1 MSSKTR
7 LSAFLAVL
15 LVGALAI
22 VVAGCG
28 GSSSSS
34 PNTTSESEEST
45 ETAGGAGEE
54 EAAEEEETGAEEEPS
69 GGGEKLTVGSD
80 IPYPPFEQKAPGG
93 GYTGFDVELMEAIGK
108 EIGREPEF
116 IDSSFETIF
125 RDVAQ
130 GKFEAVMSAATITP
144 EREKV
149 VSFSLPY
156 YLSEQAI
163 LVKEGSEI
171 TGLSDLK
178 GKVIAAQQG
187 TTGLELGKEK
197 AEAKEIR
204 PFPEGPDADNALKAG
219 VVEAVIIDAPVAK
232 KQAEELGGIEIVEKV
247 PTDETYGIALA
258 PESTELLEQINEG
271 LKKAIED
278 GNYTKVYEKW
288 FKEAP
293 PLEGLEKA
301 IEEAEAK

>member
-1 MSSKTR
+1 LSSKTR
-7 LSAFLAVL
+7 LAAFLAVL
-15 LVGALAI
+15 LVGAVSI

-28 GSSSSS
+28 GGSSSSS
-34 PNTTSESEEST
+34 SSSTTSESEEST
-45 ETAGGAGEE
+45 EAAGGAGEE
-54 EAAEEEETGAEEEPS
+54 ESS
-69 GGGEKLTVGSD
+69 GGGETLTVGSD
-80 IPYPPFEQKAPGG
+80 IPYPPFEQGKKGS
-93 GYTGFDVELMEAIGK
+93 YTGFDVELMEAIGK
-108 EIGREPEF
+108 EIEREPEF

-125 RDVAQ
+125 RDLAQ
-130 GKFEAVMSAATITP
+130 EKFEAVMSAATITE

-149 VSFSLPY
+149 VDFSLPY

-178 GKVIAAQQG
+178 GKVVGAQQG

-197 AEAKEIR
+197 AEAGELR

-219 VVEAVIIDAPVAK
+219 TVEAVIIDAPVAK
-232 KQAEELGGIEIVEKV
+232 QQAEELGGIEIVEKV
-247 PTDETYGIALA
+247 PTEETYGIAV
-258 PESTELLEQINEG
+258 EKDNTELVEQLNEG
-271 LKKAIED
+271 LMKTIED
-278 GNYTKVYEKW
+278 GSYAKVYEKW

>member
-1 MSSKTR
+1 LSSKTR
-7 LSAFLAVL
+7 LAAFLAVL
-15 LVGALAI
+15 LVGAVSI

-28 GSSSSS
+28 GGSTSSSSS
-34 PNTTSESEEST
+34 STTSESEEGT
-45 ETAGGAGEE
+45 EAAGGAGEE
-54 EAAEEEETGAEEEPS
+54 ESS
-69 GGGEKLTVGSD
+69 GGGETLKVGSD
-80 IPYPPFEQKAPGG
+80 IPYPPFEQGKKGS
-93 GYTGFDVELMEAIGK
+93 YTGFDVELMEAIGK
-108 EIGREPEF
+108 EIEREPEF

-125 RDVAQ
+125 RDLAQ
-130 GKFEAVMSAATITP
+130 EKFEAVMSAATITE
-144 EREKV
+144 ERGKV
-149 VSFSLPY
+149 VDFSLPY

-178 GKVIAAQQG
+178 GKVVGAQQG

-197 AEAKEIR
+197 AEAGELR

-219 VVEAVIIDAPVAK
+219 TVEAVIIDAPVAK
-232 KQAEELGGIEIVEKV
+232 QQAEELGGIEIVEKV
-247 PTDETYGIALA
+247 PTEETYGIAIA
-258 PESTELLEQINEG
+258 KGNTELLEGVNEG
-271 LKKAIED
+271 LKMAIED
-278 GNYTKVYEKW
+278 GSYAKVYEKW

>member
-1 MSSKTR
+1 MTKIR
-7 LSAFLAVL
+7 PAALFAALLLATA
-15 LVGALAI
+15 AL

-28 GSSSSS
+28 GGSSSSS
-34 PNTTSESEEST
+34 STSEESS
-45 ETAGGAGEE
+45 ES
-54 EAAEEEETGAEEEPS
+54 S
-69 GGGEKLTVGSD
+69 GGGAAEAEGGGETLTVGSD
-80 IPYPPFEQKAPGG
+80 IPYPPFEQKASGG

-108 EIGREPEF
+108 EVGREPEF

-171 TGLSDLK
+171 TGLADLK
-178 GKVIAAQQG
+178 GKIVAAQQG

-197 AEAKEIR
+197 AEAKELR
-204 PFPEGPDADNALKAG
+204 PYPEGPDADNALKAG
-219 VVEAVIIDAPVAK
+219 TVEAVIIDAPVAK
-232 KQAEELGGIEIVEKV
+232 QQAEELGGIEIVEKV
-247 PTDETYGIALA
+247 PTEETYGIAVSQ
-258 PESTELLEQINEG
+258 ESTELLEQINEG

-278 GNYTKVYEKW
+278 GSYATVYEKW
-288 FKEAP
+288 FKEEP

>member
-1 MSSKTR
+1 M
-7 LSAFLAVL
+7 AVL
-15 LVGALAI
+15 LVGLVA
-22 VVAGCG
+22 VVIAGCGGG

-34 PNTTSESEEST
+34 ETTATEESA
-45 ETAGGAGEE
+45 EGGGAAEGGGEE
-54 EAAEEEETGAEEEPS
+54 ESS
-69 GGGEKLTVGSD
+69 GGGETLTVGSD
-80 IPYPPFEQKAPGG
+80 IPYPPFEQKSKSG

-130 GKFEAVMSAATITP
+130 GKFEAVMSAATITE

-149 VSFSLPY
+149 VAFSLPY

-163 LVKEGSEI
+163 LVKEGSDI
-171 TGLSDLK
+171 KGLADLK
-178 GKVIAAQQG
+178 GKVVAAQQG

-197 AEAKEIR
+197 AEASELR
-204 PFPEGPDADNALKAG
+204 PYPEGPDADNALKAG
-219 VVEAVIIDAPVAK
+219 TVEAVIIDAPVAK
-232 KQAEELGGIEIVEKV
+232 QQAEELGGIEIVEKV
-247 PTDETYGIALA
+247 PTDETYGIAVA
-258 PESTELLEQINEG
+258 KDNTELVEQINEG

-278 GNYTKVYEKW
+278 GSYTKVYEKW

>member
-1 MSSKTR
+1 MSSRTR

-28 GSSSSS
+28 GGSSSSS
-34 PNTTSESEEST
+34 SSTTGGSEEST
-45 ETAGGAGEE
+45 EAAGGAGAEE
-54 EAAEEEETGAEEEPS
+54 EAS
-69 GGGEKLTVGSD
+69 GEKLTVGSD
-80 IPYPPFEQKAPGG
+80 IPYPPFEQKASGG

-125 RDVAQ
+125 RDLAQ
-130 GKFEAVMSAATITP
+130 EKFEAVMSAATITE
-144 EREKV
+144 EREEV
-149 VSFSLPY
+149 VNFSLPY

-178 GKVIAAQQG
+178 GKVVAAQQG

-197 AEAKEIR
+197 AEAKELR
-204 PFPEGPDADNALKAG
+204 PYPEGPDADNALKAG
-219 VVEAVIIDAPVAK
+219 TVEAVIIDAPVAK

-247 PTDETYGIALA
+247 PTEETYGIAIA
-258 PESTELLEQINEG
+258 KPNTELLEQINEG
-271 LKKAIED
+271 LKKTIED
-278 GNYTKVYEKW
+278 GSYAKVYEKW

>member
-1 MSSKTR
+1 LSSKMR

-28 GSSSSS
+28 GGSSSSS
-34 PNTTSESEEST
+34 SSTTGESEEST
-45 ETAGGAGEE
+45 EAAGGAGAE
-54 EAAEEEETGAEEEPS
+54 EAGAEEESS
-69 GGGEKLTVGSD
+69 GGGETLTVGSD
-80 IPYPPFEQKAPGG
+80 IPYPPFEQKASGG

-108 EIGREPEF
+108 EVGREPEF

-125 RDVAQ
+125 RDLAQ
-130 GKFEAVMSAATITP
+130 EKFEAVMSAATITE
-144 EREKV
+144 EREEV
-149 VSFSLPY
+149 VNFSLPY

-171 TGLSDLK
+171 TGLADLK
-178 GKVIAAQQG
+178 GKVVAAQQG

-197 AEAKEIR
+197 AEASELR
-204 PFPEGPDADNALKAG
+204 PYPEGPDADNALKAG
-219 VVEAVIIDAPVAK
+219 TVEAVIIDAPVAK

-247 PTDETYGIALA
+247 PTEETYGIAIA
-258 PESTELLEQINEG
+258 KSNTELLEQINEG
-271 LKKAIED
+271 LKEAIAD
-278 GNYTKVYEKW
+278 GSYAKVYEKW

>member
-1 MSSKTR
+1 LFSKMR

-28 GSSSSS
+28 GGSSS
-34 PNTTSESEEST
+34 TTSES
-45 ETAGGAGEE
+45 
-54 EAAEEEETGAEEEPS
+54 TGA
-69 GGGEKLTVGSD
+69 GGEKLTVGSD
-80 IPYPPFEQKAPGG
+80 IPYPPFEQGKKGS
-93 GYTGFDVELMEAIGK
+93 YTGFDVNLMEAIGK

-130 GKFEAVMSAATITP
+130 EKFEAVMSAATITE

-149 VSFSLPY
+149 VDFSLPY

-163 LVKEGSEI
+163 LVKEGSSI
-171 TGLSDLK
+171 TGLADLK
-178 GKVIAAQQG
+178 GKIVAAQQG

-197 AEAKEIR
+197 AEAKELR
-204 PFPEGPDADNALKAG
+204 PYPEGPDADNALKAG

-232 KQAEELGGIEIVEKV
+232 QQAEELGGIEIVEKV
-247 PTDETYGIALA
+247 PTEETYGIAVA
-258 PESTELLEQINEG
+258 QGNSELVEQINEG
-271 LKKAIED
+271 LKETIED
-278 GNYTKVYEKW
+278 GSYAKVYEKW

-293 PLEGLEKA
+293 PLEGLEEA
-301 IEEAEAK
+301 IEEAESK